1 MSLKFF
7 STAILTVAVLACSS
21 DAHLA
26 APADDAESVLAA
38 SRVKLPFGQVRGRL
52 GPGALYEILVPPGWN
67 RSLILYAHGYVDPG
81 EPVRLVTDN
90 PEAAAEKALIEGLVG
105 SGYAV
110 AHSSF
115 SENGLAVKDGAQ
127 RTEQLRGIFVS
138 RVGRP
143 DETILVGSSL
153 GGLVVVDL
161 AERHPNLY
169 AGALALCGFL
179 GGTQTEID
187 YLAHVRVLFDA
198 YYRDAI
204 EASLPP
210 GVHFGDLLNLPPAE
224 IRDDLLLAVA
234 GALQANPA
242 GVLAIQAAMANIGQ
256 PLQGDLLEPETFAAS
271 VYTAVEFSFTRWED
285 VLARTHGR
293 SPFDNTDTNY
303 GMTPP
308 VDRFSATPDARN
320 YVRKYYETT
329 GALQIPVV
337 SVHNPQDPVAPSF
350 HQQLYALKV
359 ESAGAAGRYII
370 APTNPLDPSR
380 TAPFGHCEFGLGG
393 DVFDAF
399 ALLLTAIGS
408 S

>member
-7 STAILTVAVLACSS
+7 STAMLTVAVLACSS
-21 DAHLA
+21 DAHVA
-26 APADDAESVLAA
+26 APTDDAESVLAA

-52 GPGALYEILVPPGWN
+52 GPGALYEMLVPPEWN

-90 PEAAAEKALIEGLVG
+90 PEAAGEKALIEGLVA

-138 RVGRP
+138 KVGRP

-153 GGLVVVDL
+153 GGLVVLDL

-179 GGTQTEID
+179 DGTQTEID

-198 YYRDAI
+198 YYRDAV
-204 EASLPP
+204 EALT
-210 GVHFGDLLNLPPAE
+210 GVSFGDFLNLPPAE
-224 IRDDLLLAVA
+224 IRDDLLEAVA
-234 GALQANPA
+234 FALQANPA
-242 GVLAIQAAMANIGQ
+242 GVLGIQAAMADVGL
-256 PLQGDLLEPETFAAS
+256 PLQGDPLVPETFGAS

-293 SPFDNTDTNY
+293 SPFDNTDADY
-303 GMTPP
+303 GLLTPP
-308 VDRFSATPDARN
+308 VDRFSARPDALN

-350 HQQLYALKV
+350 HQQLYELKV